1 MLGLQL
7 NSHFLA
13 YYRYGS
19 TTNRNCLRFGSGML
33 VFSAMAKSDIPASR
47 RRAKLGLG
55 KKTLV
60 YFSDAERK
68 TIDRAAKLERRSIS
82 SFIANA
88 AILAA
93 NRLLQRDR
101 DKQS

>member
-1 MLGLQL
+1 
-7 NSHFLA
+7 
-13 YYRYGS
+13 
-19 TTNRNCLRFGSGML
+19 ML
-33 VFSAMAKSDIPASR
+33 VFSAIAKSDIPASR
-47 RRAKLGLG
+47 RRRKLGLG

-68 TIDRAAKLERRSIS
+68 AIDREAKLERRSIS

-93 NRLLQRDR
+93 NRLLNSDH
-101 DKQS
+101 DKQP

>member
-1 MLGLQL
+1 MRGV
-7 NSHFLA
+7 SISF
-13 YYRYGS
+13 
-19 TTNRNCLRFGSGML
+19 
-33 VFSAMAKSDIPASR
+33 AMGKSDIPASR
-47 RRAKLGLG
+47 RRTKLGLG

-88 AILAA
+88 AITAA
-93 NRLLQRDR
+93 NSVLASTRRKLLP
-101 DKQS
+101 

>member
-1 MLGLQL
+1 MGPQQIEDV
-7 NSHFLA
+7 FA
-13 YYRYGS
+13 TVVR
-19 TTNRNCLRFGSGML
+19 ML

-47 RRAKLGLG
+47 RRARHGLG

-68 TIDRAAKLERRSIS
+68 AIDRAAKLERRSIS

-93 NRLLQRDR
+93 NKLLQKDSDR
-101 DKQS
+101 KP

>member
-1 MLGLQL
+1 MLL
-7 NSHFLA
+7 
-13 YYRYGS
+13 
-19 TTNRNCLRFGSGML
+19 
-33 VFSAMAKSDIPASR
+33 FSAMAKSKIPASR
-47 RRAKLGLG
+47 RREKVGLS

-88 AILAA
+88 AIVAA
-93 NRLLQRDR
+93 NSILARNRQREG
-101 DKQS
+101 